1 MIVRFTLLIL
11 LDIIF
16 AITLYEQKLII
27 ALIAALA
34 FVMYTIELAVEMEC
48 DFTEPVPVFN

>member
-1 MIVRFTLLIL
+1 MNVRFTLLIL

-16 AITLYEQKLII
+16 AITLFEQKLIV

-34 FVMYTIELAVEMEC
+34 FVMYTIELAVEMES
-48 DFTEPVPVFN
+48 DFTEPVPVSY

>member
-1 MIVRFTLLIL
+1 MNVRFTLLIL

-16 AITLYEQKLII
+16 AITLFEQKLIV

-34 FVMYTIELAVEMEC
+34 FVMYTIELAVEMEA
-48 DFTEPVPVFN
+48 DFTEPVPVSY

>member
-16 AITLYEQKLII
+16 AITLFEQKLII
-27 ALIAALA
+27 ALIAAFA
-34 FVMYTIELAVEMEC
+34 FIMYTIELAVEMESE
-48 DFTEPVPVFN
+48 FTEPVPVFY